1 MAAET
6 ALVQLILIKT
16 GRSAIEENLPLQL
29 HQCLFI
35 FLMANVTTNKCRSF
49 TYSLKLHS
57 HEKIFSTYKSTA

>member
-29 HQCLFI
+29 HQ
-35 FLMANVTTNKCRSF
+35 
-49 TYSLKLHS
+49 
-57 HEKIFSTYKSTA
+57 